1 MSAILTI
8 QSIRKAFGIHVIL
21 DDISFAVHERDRIG
35 IVGLNGA
42 GKSTLMRVVVEDDAD
57 EGLITRQR
65 DLVLRYVPQE
75 PHLDETATIADILA
89 EATRSEP
96 HERREVAHAMGLQ
109 GMERTVGTLSG
120 GEKRRVAIARAI
132 LDHPGLL
139 ALDEPTNH
147 LDAQTVEWLEAWL
160 RDHDGAVLLVT
171 HDRYFLDR
179 VATRILELD
188 RGSIYAYE
196 GNYQVFLEK
205 QSERRNQDSE
215 RDRKR
220 AAFITRE
227 LAWVRRKAAAQI
239 KKGQARI
246 DRFEA
251 IVADG
256 PKGESRTM
264 DLRLSTGGRL
274 GKTILELKKVTRGN
288 LFKDLTLLMKPGDRI
303 GIVGPN
309 GAGKTTLIR
318 TILGE
323 IKPDRGEVVLGVN
336 TKIAYLDQGRVELDD
351 SRTVIDEVSDGNEA
365 VFLAD
370 GPVHVRSFLRMLL
383 FEDRDATKRI
393 GSLSGGERNRV
404 MLAKLLKAGGN
415 LLVLDE
421 PTNDLD
427 LMTLGVLEDAL
438 ANFGGCALVVSHDR
452 WFLDRVATGI
462 LAFEGDGK
470 VVFYEGNYS
479 EWLARRPNAAGAGK
493 SVPRSLGTAAPKSA
507 PSARLSYRE
516 KQELAAIEAEIITA
530 EGRVEAL
537 STEISEVTGPEA
549 GRVAR
554 ELGDAVTSVEGLY
567 ARWQQ
572 LESRNG

>member
-1 MSAILTI
+1 MSAILTV

-57 EGLITRQR
+57 DGLITRQR

-75 PHLDETATIADILA
+75 PRLDESATIGDILA
-89 EATRSEP
+89 EAARSEP

-109 GMERTVGTLSG
+109 GMERIIGTLSG

-147 LDAQTVEWLEAWL
+147 LDAQTVEWLEDWL
-160 RDHDGAVLLVT
+160 RAHDGAVLLVT

-188 RGSIYAYE
+188 RGNIYAYE
-196 GNYQVFLEK
+196 GNYHVFLEK
-205 QSERRNQDSE
+205 QAERKNQDSE

-220 AAFITRE
+220 HAFITRE
-227 LAWVRRKAAAQI
+227 LEWVRRKAAAQV

-246 DRFEA
+246 DRFEK
-251 IVADG
+251 IVAEGNKAD
-256 PKGESRTM
+256 SRSM
-264 DLRLSTGGRL
+264 ELRLSTGGRL

-318 TILGE
+318 TVLGE
-323 IKPDRGEVVLGVN
+323 LKPDRGEVVLGVN
-336 TKIAYLDQGRVELDD
+336 TKLAYLDQGRVDLDD
-351 SRTVIDEVSDGNEA
+351 NRTVIDEVSDGNEA

-470 VVFYEGNYS
+470 VTFYEGNYS
-479 EWLARRPNAAGAGK
+479 EWLARRPSVAA
-493 SVPRSLGTAAPKSA
+493 VTAAAPRNPGSA
-507 PSARLSYRE
+507 QAKASNGTRLSYRE
-516 KQELAAIEAEIITA
+516 KQELAAIEGEIVVAEA
-530 EGRVEAL
+530 LVERL

-554 ELGDAVTSVEGLY
+554 ELGDAVTSVEALY
-567 ARWQQ
+567 TRWQQ